1 MTGCIGCRL
10 PKVTAPSRRSELR
23 CDVLCCRVCWE
34 KFTRYF
40 DVEEHFIPLT
50 EDSYVM
56 RPEAAIEACDENT
69 IGGYL
74 VHLRRLIFV
83 LSLHPRWQALLS
95 GLPLFAKDPHLN
107 A

>member
-1 MTGCIGCRL
+1 MC
-10 PKVTAPSRRSELR
+10 S

-50 EDSYVM
+50 EDSYIM

-69 IGGYL
+69 IGGYPAY
-74 VHLRRLIFV
+74 LRRCNLV
-83 LSLHPRWQALLS
+83 LSRHPGQQALLS
-95 GLPLFAKDPHLN
+95 DLLLPARDPHLKRL
-107 A
+107 